1 MIATTRDP
9 VTTPAGNR
17 ESDRRRATDA
27 VRIAAIDVGS
37 NSIRQIVADVLR
49 DGTITVVDE
58 MKAAPRLSTGLE
70 ATGQLDD
77 AAMTRAIDALRN
89 MAMLAKKLDADRIVS
104 VATSAVRE
112 ATNAALFVARVKSQT
127 GLTLRILTG
136 DDEARLSYRSAV
148 AHFELGESR
157 TAVVDLGGG
166 SLELA
171 LSFDGIVDR
180 LMSLPLG
187 AVRLTERFLAD
198 GDGEKKVRAL
208 RKHVRKVIR
217 DNVPVRPWRGA
228 RLIGA
233 GGTFTNLAGIVLSRQ
248 GMDSA
253 RSVQGAVV
261 SRNDVEHVLDTLA
274 SMSVDERRKVPGLNE
289 GRADIIVAGLAVIA
303 ELVARLDVRELAVS
317 RYGIREGILLEA
329 ARVAPV
335 VADHGEARTRSI
347 MDLALRC
354 RTDLRHAEQVRMI
367 ALRLFDALGER
378 LGCESADRQTLAD
391 AALLHDIGYHI
402 SYERHHKHSY
412 HLIVHAELLGI
423 PPVEQVAVANVARYH
438 RGAHPVRKHETYGQL
453 DKGLR
458 RRIKRLS
465 AILRIADG
473 LDRGHMAAV
482 ADIRVRWMP
491 RAIRITPIPRSARDP
506 LRLELWGA
514 HHKSEL
520 LAEISGVPVEIIG
533 PDREVFS
540 SAAMGVDEV

>member
-1 MIATTRDP
+1 MTA
-9 VTTPAGNR
+9 AR
-17 ESDRRRATDA
+17 EPLTSSVGDRATDRRPA
-27 VRIAAIDVGS
+27 GGVRIAAIDVGS
-37 NSIRQIVADVLR
+37 NSVRQIVADVLP

-58 MKAAPRLSTGLE
+58 MKAAPRLGTGLE
-70 ATGQLDD
+70 ATGRLDD
-77 AAMTRAIDALRN
+77 AAMTRAVEALSN
-89 MAMLAKKLDADRIVS
+89 MAMLAKKLDADRVVA
-104 VATSAVRE
+104 VATSAVRD
-112 ATNAALFVARVKSQT
+112 ATNATEFVARVKSRT
-127 GLTLRILTG
+127 GLALRILTG
-136 DDEARLSYRSAV
+136 DDEARLSYRSAL

-187 AVRLTERFLAD
+187 VVRLTERFLAS
-198 GDGEKKVRAL
+198 GDGEKHLRAL
-208 RKHVRKVIR
+208 RKHVRRVIR

-233 GGTFTNLAGIVLSRQ
+233 GGTFTNLASIVLSRQ

-261 SRNDVEHVLDTLA
+261 SRSDLEHVLDTLA
-274 SMSVDERRKVPGLNE
+274 SMSVEERRKVPGLNE
-289 GRADIIVAGLAVIA
+289 ARADIIVAGLVVIA
-303 ELVARLDVRELAVS
+303 ELTARLDVRELAVS

-347 MDLALRC
+347 TDLALRC
-354 RTDLRHAEQVRMI
+354 RTDLPHSEQVRMI
-367 ALRLFDALGER
+367 ALRLFDSLGER
-378 LGCESADRQTLAD
+378 LGCDSTDRQTLAD

-423 PPVEQVAVANVARYH
+423 PPVEQVAIANIARYH
-438 RGAHPVRKHETYGQL
+438 RGAHPLRKHETYGQL
-453 DKGLR
+453 EKQLR

-482 ADIRVRWMP
+482 ADVRVRWMP
-491 RAIRITPIPRSARDP
+491 RAIRITPIPRNARDP
-506 LRLELWGA
+506 LRLEIWGA

-520 LAEISGVPVEIIG
+520 LAEISGVPVEIIT
-533 PDREVFS
+533 PDRKVFS
-540 SAAMGVDEV
+540 SDAIGADEV

>member
-1 MIATTRDP
+1 M
-9 VTTPAGNR
+9 
-17 ESDRRRATDA
+17 RR
-27 VRIAAIDVGS
+27 
-37 NSIRQIVADVLR
+37 
-49 DGTITVVDE
+49 
-58 MKAAPRLSTGLE
+58 
-70 ATGQLDD
+70 
-77 AAMTRAIDALRN
+77 
-89 MAMLAKKLDADRIVS
+89 
-104 VATSAVRE
+104 
-112 ATNAALFVARVKSQT
+112 
-127 GLTLRILTG
+127 
-136 DDEARLSYRSAV
+136 
-148 AHFELGESR
+148 
-157 TAVVDLGGG
+157 
-166 SLELA
+166 
-171 LSFDGIVDR
+171 
-180 LMSLPLG
+180 
-187 AVRLTERFLAD
+187 
-198 GDGEKKVRAL
+198 
-208 RKHVRKVIR
+208 VIR

-289 GRADIIVAGLAVIA
+289 ARADIIVAGLAVIA

-354 RTDLRHAEQVRMI
+354 RTDLRHSEQVRMI

-378 LGCESADRQTLAD
+378 LGCETADRQTLAD

-423 PPVEQVAVANVARYH
+423 PPAEQVVVANIARYH

-453 DKGLR
+453 DKPCAAGSNACR
-458 RRIKRLS
+458 QFS
-465 AILRIADG
+465 GSPMGWIAVTWPP
-473 LDRGHMAAV
+473 V
-482 ADIRVRWMP
+482 ADVRVRWMP

-506 LRLELWGA
+506 LRLEIWGA

-520 LAEISGVPVEIIG
+520 LAEISGVPVEIIA

-540 SAAMGVDEV
+540 SDAIGADEI